1 MNVQIE
7 SISACKKRLR
17 IEVPRDDVQAAFEK
31 VVAEVRR
38 EADLP
43 GFRKG
48 KAPRDLVERR
58 FHNQISK
65 EVLERI
71 VTERVSQALKDA
83 SIEPV
88 GNPLLTEKPDL
99 PLSETG
105 ATADF
110 RFEVDVEIHP
120 EISLKRVRGLSLV
133 RKSAAVSREEVKKAL
148 EALRERVASLVPVEG
163 RAARK
168 GDFVTADVESE
179 RDDAKPKKE
188 PVTLALDDNLEPT
201 FLKELLDAGPGDVR
215 EFSVDYGA
223 EHPDKTVAGKT
234 VRYRAEVKAVKEKRL
249 PELDDQFA
257 KQISDELGSL
267 AELEERVRKDLEAQ
281 KQRDVRRDLE
291 EQALATLVAENPVTI
306 PEIFVERQMRAQ
318 TEQAAQALGQR
329 GVDPRDPSF
338 NWKEIHESGREEAL
352 KRVHAAILL
361 GKIADMEKIEVSDE
375 EISREF
381 ERMAQAVGIPADEMR
396 RHYKREKDAVENLRA
411 RLRRQKTT
419 DFLLAHATIA
429 LEPSEPSP
437 PEAEQAT

>member
-7 SISACKKRLR
+7 SLSACKRRLR
-17 IEVPRDDVQAAFEK
+17 IEVPREDVQAVFEK
-31 VVAEVRR
+31 VVADVRR

-48 KAPRDLVERR
+48 KAPRDLIKRR
-58 FHNQISK
+58 FPHQISK

-71 VTERVSQALKDA
+71 IPEKVSQALKDA
-83 SIEPV
+83 SLEPV
-88 GNPLLTEKPDL
+88 GSPVLTAKPDL

-105 ATADF
+105 PTADF
-110 RFEVDVEIHP
+110 SFEVDVEIHP
-120 EISLKRVRGLSLV
+120 EISLKRVRGLPLV
-133 RKSAAVSREEVKKAL
+133 RKSAGVSREEVKKSL

-179 RDDAKPKKE
+179 RDGAKPSKDTA
-188 PVTLALDDNLEPT
+188 TLSLDDTLEPT
-201 FLKELLDAGPGDVR
+201 FLKELLDAGPGDVK
-215 EFSVDYGA
+215 EFSVAYGA
-223 EHPDKTVAGKT
+223 DHPDKTVAGKT
-234 VRYRAEVKAVKEKRL
+234 VRYRVEVKAVKEKRL

-257 KQISDELGSL
+257 KQISDELASL
-267 AELEERVRKDLEAQ
+267 AELEERLRKDLEAQ
-281 KQRDVRRDLE
+281 KQKDVRRDLE
-291 EQALATLVAENPVTI
+291 EQALAALVAENPVTI
-306 PEIFVERQMRAQ
+306 PETFVARQMRAQ

-329 GVDPRDPSF
+329 GVDPRDSNL

-352 KRVHAAILL
+352 KRVHAALLL
-361 GKIADMEKIEVSDE
+361 GKIADAEKIEVSDE
-375 EISREF
+375 EISSEF
-381 ERMAQAVGIPADEMR
+381 ERMAQAVSLPADEMR

-429 LEPSEPSP
+429 LEPREPPP
-437 PEAEQAT
+437 PEAGQAA

>member
-7 SISACKKRLR
+7 NLSACKRRLR
-17 IEVPRDDVQAAFEK
+17 IEVPRDDVQVTFDK
-31 VVAEVRR
+31 VVAEMRR

-48 KAPRDLVERR
+48 KAPIDLIKRR
-58 FHNQISK
+58 FHQQISK

-71 VTERVSQALKDA
+71 ITEKVSQALKDA

-88 GNPLLTEKPDL
+88 GNPVLTEQPDL
-99 PLSETG
+99 ALSESGPTV
-105 ATADF
+105 DF
-110 RFEVDVEIHP
+110 RFEVDIEIHP
-120 EISLKRVRGLSLV
+120 EISLKRVRGLSLA
-133 RKSAAVSREEVKKAL
+133 RKSAKVSSEEVKKSL

-168 GDFVTADVESE
+168 GDFVAADVESE

-188 PVTLALDDNLEPT
+188 TVTLSLDDNLEPT
-201 FLKELLDAGPGDVR
+201 FLKELLDASPGDVK

-234 VRYRAEVKAVKEKRL
+234 VRYRVEVKAVKEKRL

-257 KQISDELGSL
+257 KQISDELTSL
-267 AELEERVRKDLEAQ
+267 AELEEQLRKDLEAQ
-281 KQRDVRRDLE
+281 KQRDVRKDLE
-291 EQALATLVAENPVTI
+291 EQALAALIAENPVTI
-306 PEIFVERQMRAQ
+306 PETFIERQMRAQ

-329 GVDPRDPSF
+329 GIDPRDPSF

-352 KRVHAAILL
+352 KRVHAALLL
-361 GKIADMEKIEVSDE
+361 GKIADTEKIEVSEE

-381 ERMAQAVGIPADEMR
+381 ERMAQVVGLPADEMR
-396 RHYKREKDAVENLRA
+396 RHYKREKDAMENLRA
-411 RLRRQKTT
+411 RLRRQKAT

-429 LEPSEPSP
+429 LEPREPSP
-437 PEAEQAT
+437 TGEAA